1 MAIGVVLP
9 DPQTIRNQALLAGGV
24 DPMFLR
30 FRLVELEQQ
39 TGEVLGIQAHD
50 IGFREAVEMTKSL
63 LRDGRDSHFCLEP
76 VGFLQ

>member
-1 MAIGVVLP
+1 MQAVLP
-9 DPQTIRNQALLAGGV
+9 DLQTIRDEAVTSGGV

-30 FRLVELEQQ
+30 FRVVEMELQ
-39 TGEVLGIQAHD
+39 TGEILGIQAHD
-50 IGFREAVEMTKSL
+50 IGFREAVEMTETL